1 MVYFLSSK
9 SPKIAQNRG
18 IFGVSLLKIAQN
30 TGFLKNKS
38 ESRKCIFLMG
48 VTDCTSSRTSTEC
61 LFCVFPVWPERVG
74 KRGSWERG
82 ARRSLCGRA

>member
-1 MVYFLSSK
+1 
-9 SPKIAQNRG
+9 
-18 IFGVSLLKIAQN
+18 
-30 TGFLKNKS
+30 
-38 ESRKCIFLMG
+38 MG

-82 ARRSLCGRA
+82 ARKIVRSCVTAERVCACHSSRAALAAGWAAGGRASDEPARGVVADGD